1 MMRPEPVYKAR
12 AESVFRHDNA
22 PGVCLDGARD
32 PGFTSHGRT
41 IVEVMHELADRSG
54 SREPGVDGRPQ
65 VGGEGRGVDQAALD
79 LAEVPLGDAD
89 QAGQR
94 VLTKLEGLA
103 FRLDVIM

>member
-1 MMRPEPVYKAR
+1 MMRPEPVHEAG
-12 AESVFRHDNA
+12 AEPVCRHDNA
-22 PGVCLDGARD
+22 PGVCLDGAHD

-41 IVEVMHELADRSG
+41 IVEVMHELAAWSD
-54 SREPGVDGRPQ
+54 SREPGVDGGPQ
-65 VGGEGRGVDQAALD
+65 VGGEGRGVNQATLD

-103 FRLDVIM
+103 FRLDLLM